1 MRREFRLDWMRRA
14 GRLGSRSPALTDLG
28 ERQEGT
34 MRIGRVVIL
43 PAVAA
48 LSVAGTIL
56 AAPAMAAPT
65 SHTTVYLHQSG
76 VGGGYVY
83 LHQ

>member
-1 MRREFRLDWMRRA
+1 MRF
-14 GRLGSRSPALTDLG
+14 GRIT
-28 ERQEGT
+28 
-34 MRIGRVVIL
+34 II

-56 AAPAMAAPT
+56 AAPAMAATT
-65 SHTTVYLHQSG
+65 SHTTVYLHQNH

>member
-1 MRREFRLDWMRRA
+1 
-14 GRLGSRSPALTDLG
+14 
-28 ERQEGT
+28 